1 MNLDYLKVFYVAA
14 NNKSFS
20 QTAKDLHLS
29 QSAVSLQIKQLEEQW
44 ECQLFE
50 RTTKKMSLTPEG
62 EILYKQVKKLF
73 SIINE
78 TTNELQELKGV
89 VYGDLKVGASLTI
102 GEHVLPFV
110 LANFNKLYP
119 LVKIHFK
126 IYNSVQIIE
135 KLKNQEINVGFI
147 ESMLSY
153 PALEQVPFAEDE
165 LIVIAPPN
173 QSFTEK
179 NSITIEELLNLPFI
193 IREKGS
199 GTRQVME
206 DTFRKN
212 HVDSTKLNIILELK
226 HTEAIKSAVEA
237 GLGISILSKS
247 AVKKELELKTLRE
260 IKIEEFRFLRSF
272 YMVYDEEALQ
282 LTSKKLI
289 ELMRKIYTPTSLMK
303 NTSELS

>member
-14 NNKSFS
+14 NNNSFS

-50 RTTKKMSLTPEG
+50 RTTKKMSLTPAG

-89 VYGDLKVGASLTI
+89 VHGDLKVGASLTI
-102 GEHVLPFV
+102 GEHFLPFV
-110 LANFNKLYP
+110 LANFHKQFP
-119 LVKIHFK
+119 LVNIHFK
-126 IYNSVQIIE
+126 IYNSGQIIE
-135 KLKNQEINVGFI
+135 KLNNREINVGFI

-153 PALEQVPFAEDE
+153 PLFQQVPFAEDE
-165 LIVIAPPN
+165 LIVIAP
-173 QSFTEK
+173 SDELMTDRDD
-179 NSITIEELLNLPFI
+179 ITIEELFSLPFI

-212 HVDSTKLNIILELK
+212 HVDPAKLNIILELE

-247 AVKKELELKTLRE
+247 AVIKELKLKTLRHL
-260 IKIEEFRFLRSF
+260 KIEEFRLFRSF

-282 LTSKKLI
+282 VTSKKLI
-289 ELMRKIYTPTSLMK
+289 ELMSSFRSGSL
-303 NTSELS
+303 NFDE